1 MHRFVA
7 TCAPGLE
14 ELLADELAELGLAEV
29 EPGPRLVR
37 FSGPLLDGYGACM
50 WSRLAGRILLPLCSY
65 QVGSAK
71 DLYEGARQIRW
82 LDHLGTDTTFA
93 VRFVGTDQV
102 VRNSLFG
109 ALKIKDAIVDEIRDR
124 CGSRP
129 NVDRHD
135 PDVAINAHLGRGRVV
150 LAIDLSGPPL
160 HQRGFERDG
169 GPAPLRET
177 LAAAILRLAGWHRV
191 AREGATL
198 LDPMCGSGTLLTEAA
213 AVQLDQ
219 APGLL
224 RRQWG
229 FLRWRGHDPRA
240 WGRVRERARER
251 LRPAEHC
258 RVFGSDRDPEQLDRA
273 RSNIVRAKLDE
284 AIRVRRCA
292 LADLRVPVER
302 GLLVSNP
309 PYGERLEDQAAALE
323 TWAELG
329 EVLRDRFERWDAYL
343 LAGSR
348 EVVEALGIRP
358 ARQHV
363 LFNGPLET
371 RLLEVP
377 AASR

>member
-1 MHRFVA
+1 MLPFVA

-14 ELLADELAELGLAEV
+14 QLLAQELAELGLREV
-29 EPGPRLVR
+29 EPGPRIVR
-37 FSGPLLDGYGACM
+37 FSGRLIDGYGACM
-50 WSRLAGRILLPLCSY
+50 WSRLAGRVLLPLTSY
-65 QVGSAK
+65 QVPSAEA
-71 DLYEGARQIRW
+71 LYAGARKIRW

-93 VRFVGTDQV
+93 VRFVGTDNV

-109 ALKIKDAIVDEIRDR
+109 ALKVKDAIVDGIRDH

-129 NVDRHD
+129 NVDRHN

-177 LAAAILRLAGWHRV
+177 LAAAILRLAGWQR
-191 AREGATL
+191 AAADGATL

-213 AVQLDQ
+213 AVQLDR

-224 RRQWG
+224 RRRWG
-229 FLRWRGHDPRA
+229 FDKWRGHDRGA
-240 WGRVRERARER
+240 WRRVAERARER
-251 LRPAEHC
+251 ALPPERC
-258 RVFGSDRDPEQLDRA
+258 RVIGSDRDPEQLKRA
-273 RSNIVRAKLDE
+273 RDNIVRARLDE

-292 LADLRVPVER
+292 LADLEPPTDR
-302 GLLVSNP
+302 GLLVTNP
-309 PYGERLEDQAAALE
+309 PYGERLDDQRASLD

-329 EVLRDRFERWDAYL
+329 RLLAERFSGWRAWL

-348 EVVEALGIRP
+348 EAVEALGTRP
-358 ARQHV
+358 ERQHP

-371 RLLEVP
+371 RLLELP
-377 AASR
+377 RP